1 MNSSSSKPDQL
12 AIMRH
17 SCAHVLAAAVK
28 NLYPEVKFAIGP
40 AIDNG
45 FYYDFDFKKPL
56 SENELGRIE
65 KEMKKIIQADLPFKK
80 KEINLKKA
88 QKIFA
93 NQPFKLELIV
103 DLKKKGEKVFSVYQ
117 TGDFIDLCSGPHLA
131 STKKIGPFKLLSLA
145 GAYWRGDENKPQLT
159 RIYGTC
165 FASQKD
171 LDQFLTQM
179 EKAKKQDHRLIGK
192 ELNLFSFH
200 PETAP
205 GDVFW
210 HPKGYFLMKKLAD
223 YWRQEHEKA
232 GYLEIRTPE
241 VLKNSIWETSGHLKS
256 FAEKMYRVATP
267 DAKQWNMSIKPMN
280 CDGGILIFKNSSKSY
295 RDLPL
300 RMGELG
306 VVHRYE
312 ASGELHGIIRTREF
326 TQDDA
331 HIFCTKKQVKEE
343 IKGVMDLC
351 FKFYQKF
358 NLKLDHLELSTRPKN
373 SIGSDKIWQEA
384 EKVMKEAL
392 KESRVDY
399 QVNKGDGAFYGPK
412 IDFHLKDSLGRT
424 WQCSTIQLDFAQP
437 ENFDLYYTNE
447 KGKRVRPVMIH
458 RVIYGSLERFLGI
471 LIENNGG
478 NFPFWLSPTQIII
491 IPITNQ
497 QIAYAKKIKEKLIKT
512 YNIRAEINDDN
523 DTASKKIH
531 QAEKEKIPYM
541 IIIGAKEE
549 KAKTVNVRRRGEE
562 VLGEMSLEKF
572 LENVGAKKK
581 SAG

>member
-1 MNSSSSKPDQL
+1 MNSSSSKSDRL

-28 NLYPEVKFAIGP
+28 NLYPKIKFAIGP

-45 FYYDFDFKKPL
+45 FYYDFDFQEPL
-56 SENELGRIE
+56 SEDKLEKIA
-65 KEMKKIIQADLPFKK
+65 KEMEKIIRADLPFEK
-80 KEINLKKA
+80 KEISLKKA
-88 QKIFA
+88 QKTFA
-93 NQPFKLELIV
+93 DQPFKLELIA
-103 DLKKKGEKVFSVYQ
+103 DLEKKGQKKFSIYQ
-117 TGDFIDLCSGPHLA
+117 IGDFADLCSGPHLA
-131 STKKIGPFKLLSLA
+131 STKEIGPFKLLSLA

-165 FASQKD
+165 FANQKD
-171 LDQFLTQM
+171 LDQYLAQL

-192 ELNLFSFH
+192 KLDLFSFH
-200 PETAP
+200 PEAAP

-210 HPKGYFLMKKLAD
+210 HPKGHFLMKKLAR
-223 YWRQEHEKA
+223 YWRQEHKKA
-232 GYLEIRTPE
+232 GYLEVRTPE
-241 VLKNSIWETSGHLKS
+241 VLRNSIWETSGHLKS
-256 FAEKMYRVATP
+256 FADKMYRVFGP
-267 DAKQWNMSIKPMN
+267 DSKDWNLSLKPMN
-280 CDGGILIFKNSSKSY
+280 CDGGILIFKNSPKSY

-343 IKGVMDLC
+343 IKGVIDLC

-373 SIGSDKIWQEA
+373 SIGSDEIWQEA
-384 EKVMKEAL
+384 EKVMKKTL
-392 KESRVDY
+392 KESQVDY
-399 QVNKGDGAFYGPK
+399 QINEGDGAFYGPK

-437 ENFDLYYTNE
+437 ENFDLHYTNE
-447 KGKRVRPVMIH
+447 EGKRVRPVMIH
-458 RVIYGSLERFLGI
+458 RVVYGSLERFLGI
-471 LIENNGG
+471 LIEDNGG
-478 NFPFWLSPTQIII
+478 KFPFWLSPTQIII
-491 IPITNQ
+491 IPITDQ
-497 QIAYAKKIKEKLIKT
+497 QVAYAKKIKEKLTKD
-512 YNIRAEINDDN
+512 YNVRTEINDNN

-531 QAEKEKIPYM
+531 QAEEEKIPYM

-549 KAKTVNVRRRGEE
+549 KAKTVNIRKRGEE
-562 VLGEMSLEKF
+562 VLGEMKLKEF
-572 LENVGAKKK
+572 LKIINAN
-581 SAG
+581 